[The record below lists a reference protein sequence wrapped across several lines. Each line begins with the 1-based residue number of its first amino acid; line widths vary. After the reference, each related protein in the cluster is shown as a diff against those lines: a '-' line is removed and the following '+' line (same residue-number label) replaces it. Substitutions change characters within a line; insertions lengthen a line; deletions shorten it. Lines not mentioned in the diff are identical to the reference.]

1 MSVVEFSAV
10 SKSYLL
16 EDSNTRRL
24 AALLFPRLFSSPKF
38 TALYDLTFDV
48 RRGETFCII
57 GRNGAGKSTLLELV
71 AGISQPTSGTIR
83 VAGRVSALLELG
95 TGFHPDFTGRQNVLL
110 AAAILGF
117 SAGETRRLYPDV
129 ADFAG
134 IGDFLERPVRT
145 YSSGMLMRL
154 AFALAI
160 HVDPE
165 ILIVDEALSVGD
177 QAFRQRCL
185 RKVQEL
191 RARGVS
197 ILFVSHAIGDVKSIG
212 DRALWLDRGKPRELG
227 PADRVSDSY
236 LAALAEESRPSRQP
250 SAPHSDGRPDLPAFS
265 DLRLDWLDN
274 LPICDGRRG
283 DGRARIHGFALL
295 DALGRPAT
303 HLVPRESY
311 VAKLSFETLDSLERP
326 QAGILIRNHL
336 GIAFSGIATPGSNS
350 PIPALSAGERCTVEF
365 RFTLPQFYPGFFSF
379 SPTVFT
385 APEQQ
390 GTSAEP
396 CDWVDN
402 ALTLQMGKAAGE
414 VYGSL
419 HVTARVRWS
428 RPSVH
433 QELPRA

>member
-24 AALLFPRLFSSPKF
+24 TALLFPKLFSSRRF
-38 TALYDLTFDV
+38 TALHDVTFDV
-48 RRGETFCII
+48 RRGETFCVI
-57 GRNGAGKSTLLELV
+57 GRNGAGKSTLLQLV
-71 AGISQPTSGTIR
+71 AGISQPTSGSVRVSGR
-83 VAGRVSALLELG
+83 VAALLELG

-110 AAAILGF
+110 SASMLGF
-117 SAGETRRLYPDV
+117 SAAEARRLYPHV
-129 ADFAG
+129 AEFAG

-197 ILFVSHAIGDVKSIG
+197 VLFVSHAMGEVKSIG
-212 DRALWLDRGKPRELG
+212 DRALWLDRGWPRELG
-227 PADRVSDSY
+227 PADRVCDSY
-236 LAALAEESRPSRQP
+236 LAALANESRAPRAP
-250 SAPHSDGRPDLPAFS
+250 SARHPEQPPGQAPP
-265 DLRLDWLDN
+265 LRELDWLDN
-274 LPICDGRRG
+274 LPGYDGRRG
-283 DGRARIHGFALL
+283 DGRARITGLALL
-295 DALGRPAT
+295 DARGRPAT
-303 HLVPRESY
+303 NLVPRDSY
-311 VAKLSFETLDSLERP
+311 IARMSFEALDRIERP

-336 GIAFSGIATPGSNS
+336 GIAFSGVSTQRSSPKMPPLSPGQC
-350 PIPALSAGERCTVEF
+350 CTVEF
-365 RFTLPQFYPGFFSF
+365 GFKLPQFYPGFFSF
-379 SPTVFT
+379 SPSVFET
-385 APEQQ
+385 PRPDVPDP
-390 GTSAEP
+390 EP

-402 ALTLQMGKAAGE
+402 AVTLQVERAAGQ
-414 VYGSL
+414 VYGSV

-428 RPSVH
+428 RPSVD

>member
-1 MSVVEFSAV
+1 
-10 SKSYLL
+10 
-16 EDSNTRRL
+16 
-24 AALLFPRLFSSPKF
+24 
-38 TALYDLTFDV
+38 
-48 RRGETFCII
+48 
-57 GRNGAGKSTLLELV
+57 
-71 AGISQPTSGTIR
+71 
-83 VAGRVSALLELG
+83 LLELG
-95 TGFHPDFTGRQNVLL
+95 TGFHPDFTGRQNVFL
-110 AAAILGF
+110 AASMLGF
-117 SAGETRRLYPDV
+117 SAGEARRLYPHV
-129 ADFAG
+129 AEFAG

-160 HVDPE
+160 HVEPE

-197 ILFVSHAIGDVKSIG
+197 ILFVSHAMGEVKSIG

-227 PADRVSDSY
+227 PADRVADSY
-236 LAALAEESRPSRQP
+236 LAALAEESRPPRQP
-250 SAPHSDGRPDLPAFS
+250 SAPHLDGRPALPAFS
-265 DLRLDWLDN
+265 DRPPDWLDN
-274 LPICDGRRG
+274 LPSGDGRRG

-303 HLVPRESY
+303 HLAPRDSY
-311 VAKLSFETLDSLERP
+311 VARLSFEALDSLERP
-326 QAGILIRNHL
+326 QAGVLIRNHL
-336 GIAFSGIATPGSNS
+336 GIAFSGVATPRSRC
-350 PIPALSAGERCTVEF
+350 PIPPLSPGECCSVEF
-365 RFTLPQFYPGFFSF
+365 RFTWPQFYPGFFSF

-385 APEQQ
+385 APDRQ
-390 GTSAEP
+390 GPPNEP
-396 CDWVDN
+396 CDLVDN

-428 RPSVH
+428 KPSID